1 MKRKVRGLT
10 SFEEYEKK
18 LLKNKLV
25 VKMAKK
31 EEYRYQLARSLI
43 KLRLKKKLSQK
54 RLAEMIGSKQPVISR
69 LETGAVKPTMS
80 LLERIAE
87 VLGVD
92 LMVRLG

>member
-31 EEYRYQLARSLI
+31 EEA
-43 KLRLKKKLSQK
+43 LKS
-54 RLAEMIGSKQPVISR
+54 
-69 LETGAVKPTMS
+69 
-80 LLERIAE
+80 
-87 VLGVD
+87 VL
-92 LMVRLG
+92 